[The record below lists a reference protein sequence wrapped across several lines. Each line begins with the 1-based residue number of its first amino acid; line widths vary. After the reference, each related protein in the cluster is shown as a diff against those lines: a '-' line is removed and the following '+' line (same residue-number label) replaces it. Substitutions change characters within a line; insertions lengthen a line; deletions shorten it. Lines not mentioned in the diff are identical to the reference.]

1 VKVSRPGTAGV
12 PGCRFRN
19 YSVLFFECRISSF
32 YVDTFAKSIRTT
44 SLKFHT
50 LREGEFYGQPTQVR
64 SHHRFDAGATA
75 LSVRVIAQGTLTMGD
90 WGSLRSLAT
99 DSKLVV
105 KLKTGK
111 TVEGKLT
118 SVSDSS
124 LTVKSK
130 NTPVEIKKEDIA
142 SVYNVTNKSATTAT
156 LIEWVLARERGGLL
170 GGTRRR
176 Y

>member
-1 VKVSRPGTAGV
+1 
-12 PGCRFRN
+12 
-19 YSVLFFECRISSF
+19 
-32 YVDTFAKSIRTT
+32 
-44 SLKFHT
+44 
-50 LREGEFYGQPTQVR
+50 
-64 SHHRFDAGATA
+64 
-75 LSVRVIAQGTLTMGD
+75 MGD